1 MGIATNLIPVIV
13 DGCRAH
19 AWSGDLLQ
27 LGRQD
32 LEIDATGL
40 EALLAAEGFA
50 PALPAAGWQE
60 AAGRITPESFFA
72 ALGFGRVESLDVSD
86 AEGAT
91 RVFDLNRKD
100 LPEDLRGRYDCLFD
114 GGTLEHVF
122 DLPNA
127 LSRCAEMLRPG
138 GWLLHV
144 GPLNNYADH
153 GFYQF
158 SPTFW
163 FDWCAANGWEV
174 AESALLRLPVQGRP
188 GDGRW
193 EIAFLPPGRLG
204 SVGALDE
211 APYMHWFAARMGPDS
226 RHDVI
231 PLQSYYAQRYG
242 GEAAA
247 GGDLRTFSGFAV
259 VGGRRL
265 PLSLVA
271 EAVPR
276 PASASSLGRWLR
288 RWR

>member
-1 MGIATNLIPVIV
+1 MGIATNLIPVLV
-13 DGCRAH
+13 EGRQAH

-32 LEIDATGL
+32 LEIDSAGLAT
-40 EALLAAEGFA
+40 LLAAEGFA
-50 PALPAAGWQE
+50 PVLPSSEWAETG
-60 AAGRITPESFFA
+60 GHITPESFFG
-72 ALGFGRVESLDVSD
+72 ALGFDRVESLDVSD

-91 RVFDLNRKD
+91 RVFDLNEKE

-163 FDWCAANGWEV
+163 FDWCAANNWAV
-174 AESALLRLPVQGRP
+174 AESALLRLPVSSRR
-188 GDGRW
+188 GDRRW
-193 EIAFLPPGRLG
+193 EITFLPPGRLG
-204 SVGALDE
+204 PVGALDD
-211 APYMHWFAARMGPDS
+211 APYMHWFAARMGAGS

-231 PLQSYYAQRYG
+231 PLQACYAQRYG
-242 GEAAA
+242 RETV
-247 GGDLRTFSGFAV
+247 GGGGLRHFSGFAV
-259 VGGRRL
+259 ADGRRQ
-265 PLSLVA
+265 PLGQVTETA
-271 EAVPR
+271 PR
-276 PASASSLGRWLR
+276 QTSEGLLARLLR
-288 RWR
+288 RLR